1 MNVLGLPF
9 FLPFVL
15 LQFLDLVFLRTVG
28 WASLAVIPAHTL
40 VLAWESVA
48 VSLYARTL
56 LAAGKWFVPVSAL
69 VLTAVWIAVCAPV
82 WR

>member
-1 MNVLGLPF
+1 MEKTREGIAAAIGPE
-9 FLPFVL
+9 
-15 LQFLDLVFLRTVG
+15 
-28 WASLAVIPAHTL
+28 AHTL